1 MFRLKEVGKENGDW
15 IVFRKG
21 KSKGEC
27 DWLESIGKAKK
38 TVDWLRIGKRVEK
51 TLSSRIY

>member
-1 MFRLKEVGKENGDW
+1 MIKDRQSCGLTKEVGKENGDW

-38 TVDWLRIGKRVEK
+38 TVDWLELVRE
-51 TLSSRIY
+51 